1 MNASSHSIPLLEVRG
16 LCRQFANGSPAVD
29 SVSFSLEQGEL
40 MALLGPSG
48 CGKTTTLRMIAG
60 LETVDAGSVWQHGI
74 EITGWRPER
83 RGIGLVFQDY
93 ALFPHLTVGENVRF
107 GLHRW
112 PRSKAAARSED
123 MLELVGLTALA
134 RRYPHELSGGQQQ
147 RVALARTLAPQ
158 PELVLLDEPFS
169 NLDAAMRLEMRQEV
183 RRLLQRAGA
192 AAILVTH
199 DQEEAMVMADRLA
212 VMERGR
218 LLQCGT
224 PDAIYRRPASAF
236 VASFLG
242 RSNLLRGQAHG
253 SAVDTALG
261 CLALVTPA
269 QGPTTI
275 AVRPEQIRLVAD
287 AQAAATV
294 EMREFR
300 GHDQL
305 YRVRVGDIALTVIST
320 NTDALQEGERVR
332 LEVSEQVV
340 ALPA

>member
-1 MNASSHSIPLLEVRG
+1 MTAASPSPPLLEVRD
-16 LCRQFANGSPAVD
+16 LCRRFASGIPAVD
-29 SVSFSLEQGEL
+29 RVSFSLGEGEL

-60 LETVDAGSVWQHGI
+60 LETVDGGSVWLRGI
-74 EITGWRPER
+74 PITGWRPER

-93 ALFPHLTVGENVRF
+93 ALFPHLSVADNVRF

-112 PRSKAAARSED
+112 PRAKAIARTQE

-183 RRLLQRAGA
+183 RQLLHRAGA

-212 VMERGR
+212 VMEHGR

-224 PDAIYRRPASAF
+224 PDAIYRHPASAF

-242 RSNLLRGQAHG
+242 RSNLLPGQAHG
-253 SAVDTALG
+253 AAADTALG
-261 CLALVTPA
+261 CLPLVTPA
-269 QGPTTI
+269 QGATTI

-287 AQAAATV
+287 VQAAARV
-294 EMREFR
+294 ELREFR

-305 YRVRVGDIALTVIST
+305 YRVRVDGIALTVITS
-320 NTDALQEGERVR
+320 NAEAIEEGERVR
-332 LEVSEQVV
+332 LEVSEPVV

>member
-1 MNASSHSIPLLEVRG
+1 MTPASPSPSLLEVRD
-16 LCRQFANGSPAVD
+16 LCRRFTSGLPAVD
-29 SVSFSLEQGEL
+29 RVMFSLKQGEL

-60 LETVDAGSVWQHGI
+60 LETVDAGSVWLRGI
-74 EITGWRPER
+74 PITGWRPER

-112 PRSKAAARSED
+112 PRARAAARTEE
-123 MLELVGLTALA
+123 MLELVDLTALE

-147 RVALARTLAPQ
+147 RVALARTLAPE
-158 PELVLLDEPFS
+158 PALVLLDEPFS

-183 RRLLQRAGA
+183 RQLLRRAGA

-218 LLQCGT
+218 LVQCGR

-242 RSNLLRGQAHG
+242 RSNLLPGEAHG
-253 SAVDTALG
+253 SAADTLLG
-261 CLALVTPA
+261 CLPLVTPA

-287 AQAAATV
+287 AQAPGTV

-305 YRVRVGDIALTVIST
+305 YRVRVGDLALTVIST
-320 NTDALQEGERVR
+320 NEDVLQEGARVR
-332 LEVSEQVV
+332 LVVTEQVV
-340 ALPA
+340 SLQA

>member
-1 MNASSHSIPLLEVRG
+1 MNASSHSTPLLDVRG

-60 LETVDAGSVWQHGI
+60 LETVDAGSVWLRGI

-93 ALFPHLTVGENVRF
+93 ALFPHLNVAENVRF

-183 RRLLQRAGA
+183 RQLLRRAGA

-199 DQEEAMVMADRLA
+199 DQEEAMVIADQLA
-212 VMERGR
+212 VMEHGR
-218 LLQCGT
+218 LVQSGT
-224 PDAIYRRPASAF
+224 PDAIYRRPASSF
-236 VASFLG
+236 VARFLG

-253 SAVDTALG
+253 EAADTLLG
-261 CLALVTPA
+261 CLPLVSPA
-269 QGPTTI
+269 HGPTTI

-287 AQAAATV
+287 TEAAATV

-305 YRVRVGDIALTVIST
+305 YRVRVGDIALTVITANSE
-320 NTDALQEGERVR
+320 ALREGDQVRV
-332 LEVSEQVV
+332 EVSEQVV

>member
-1 MNASSHSIPLLEVRG
+1 MNASSASTPLLEVKG
-16 LCRQFANGSPAVD
+16 LCRQFANGIPAVD
-29 SVSFSLEQGEL
+29 RVSFSLEQGEL
-40 MALLGPSG
+40 LALLGPSG

-60 LETVDAGSVWQHGI
+60 LETVDAGSVWLRGI
-74 EITGWRPER
+74 PITGWRPER

-93 ALFPHLTVGENVRF
+93 ALFPHLTVAENVRF

-112 PRSKAAARSED
+112 PRSRAGARTEE

-183 RRLLQRAGA
+183 RRLLRRAGA

-212 VMERGR
+212 VMEQGC
-218 LLQCGT
+218 LVQSGT
-224 PDAIYRRPASAF
+224 PDAIYRRPVSAF

-242 RSNLLRGQAHG
+242 RSNLLRGEAHG
-253 SAVDTALG
+253 AAADTLLG
-261 CLALVTPA
+261 CLPLVAPA

-287 AQAAATV
+287 AQAPATV
-294 EMREFR
+294 ETREFR

-320 NTDALQEGERVR
+320 NVDALQEGERVR
-332 LEVSEQVV
+332 LEVTEQVV
-340 ALPA
+340 PLPA

>member
-1 MNASSHSIPLLEVRG
+1 
-16 LCRQFANGSPAVD
+16 VD
-29 SVSFSLEQGEL
+29 AVSFTLEQGEL

-60 LETVDAGSVWQHGI
+60 LESVDAGSVWLRGVP
-74 EITGWRPER
+74 ITGWRPER

-93 ALFPHLTVGENVRF
+93 ALFPHLTVAENVGF

-112 PRSKAAARSED
+112 PRQRAAARTAE
-123 MLELVGLTALA
+123 MLELVGLESLA

-147 RVALARTLAPQ
+147 RVALARTLAPE

-169 NLDAAMRLEMRQEV
+169 NLDAALRLEMRHEV
-183 RRLLQRAGA
+183 RQLLRRAGA
-192 AAILVTH
+192 AAILVTY

-218 LLQCGT
+218 VVQSGT
-224 PDAIYRRPASAF
+224 PDAIYRRPATAF
-236 VASFLG
+236 VARFLG
-242 RSNLLRGQAHG
+242 RSNLLSGEAHG
-253 SAVDTALG
+253 TAVHTLLG
-261 CLALVTPA
+261 CLSLASPA

-287 AQAAATV
+287 AQAPATV
-294 EMREFR
+294 ELREFR

-305 YRVRVGDIALTVIST
+305 YRVRIDDTTFTVISST
-320 NTDALQEGERVR
+320 QHLLHEGERVR
-332 LEVSEQVV
+332 LEITEKVV
-340 ALPA
+340 PLPC

>member
-1 MNASSHSIPLLEVRG
+1 MTAATPSPPLLEVRD
-16 LCRQFANGSPAVD
+16 LCRRFANGIPAVD
-29 SVSFSLEQGEL
+29 RVSFSLAEGEL

-60 LETVDAGSVWQHGI
+60 LETVDAGSVWLRGI
-74 EITGWRPER
+74 PITGWRPER

-93 ALFPHLTVGENVRF
+93 ALFPHLTVADNVRF

-112 PRSKAAARSED
+112 PRAKAVGRTQE

-253 SAVDTALG
+253 SAVDTPLG